1 MVDFLVKRIQKIN
14 TWRNNTVK
22 AFVWVPFN
30 YFYNYNSIGLFVRA
44 SWPSWPALLCE
55 CFFAR
60 GKLKGF
66 VLSNQARCLWSSAR
80 LPAYLSSTR
89 LKSSRGQRNARP
101 AYVTFPTSISMKG
114 DLVKSGFNSV
124 FCGSLDSKVFLF
136 NKITLSRCLLR

>member
-1 MVDFLVKRIQKIN
+1 MKEQHCKSFCLSAIYLFLPLQFNRFICTCELALMTTGN
-14 TWRNNTVK
+14 YEALCK
-22 AFVWVPFN
+22 AIRRDV
-30 YFYNYNSIGLFVRA
+30 
-44 SWPSWPALLCE
+44 C
-55 CFFAR
+55 
-60 GKLKGF
+60 K
-66 VLSNQARCLWSSAR
+66 WSSAR

-136 NKITLSRCLLR
+136 NKITLSRCLLQ